1 MALAPV
7 VIPEAERKMIA
18 LWKFDEAEGSEAAD
32 SSGNNIVGILI
43 GNPQWQP
50 AGGKVGG
57 ALEFDGV
64 DDYIDFGSD
73 ANLNIANAV
82 TIAAWIKLSGS
93 AEDQKIVSNQ
103 DNVAGGYKFG
113 VYSNKI
119 ELEIRDSGNSATT
132 NRYVDGGTVLQ
143 PGVWYHVMGIYS
155 QDNYIRTYV
164 NGNLDRELSTVGV
177 LAPTTGT
184 IKIGREPFMDAYFFN
199 GLIDELSIYNY
210 ALSDADIAAVYSG
223 KALPITQA
231 ETPDTGE
238 KQAGRSGNFIPVL
251 VIVIIAVVAVG
262 LATHRKKA
270 TT

>member
-1 MALAPV
+1 LALAPIE
-7 VIPEAERKMIA
+7 IPEAERKMIA
-18 LWKFDEAEGSEAAD
+18 WWKFDEAEGGEASD
-32 SSGNNIVGILI
+32 SSGNDLVGTLI
-43 GNPQWQP
+43 
-50 AGGKVGG
+50 
-57 ALEFDGV
+57 
-64 DDYIDFGSD
+64 
-73 ANLNIANAV
+73 
-82 TIAAWIKLSGS
+82 
-93 AEDQKIVSNQ
+93 
-103 DNVAGGYKFG
+103 
-113 VYSNKI
+113 
-119 ELEIRDSGNSATT
+119 
-132 NRYVDGGTVLQ
+132 RYVDGGTVLQ
-143 PGVWYHVMGIYS
+143 PGVWYHVTGVYS
-155 QDNYIRTYV
+155 QGNNIRTYV